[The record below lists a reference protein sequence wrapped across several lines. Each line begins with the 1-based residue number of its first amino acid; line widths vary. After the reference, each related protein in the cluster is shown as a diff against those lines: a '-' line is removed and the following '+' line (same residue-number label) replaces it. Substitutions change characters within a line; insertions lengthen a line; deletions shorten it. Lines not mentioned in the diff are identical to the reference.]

1 MLEIRRYHSEQ
12 EEEWNLFV
20 AHSKNG
26 TFLID
31 RRYMDYHAHRFSD
44 FSLMI
49 YTEKGALLAVLPAHR
64 EDNCLFSHGGLTYGG
79 LVMGNDMT
87 AQKAMQVFDALNAFL
102 ADNGIDR
109 VRYKPAP
116 HIYHRCPAE
125 EDLYAIV
132 QCCHARLQFREIA
145 SVVPLDGNLPKWS
158 QLRVR
163 GVKKADRQGV
173 QVVQSDDYDGFWNI
187 LSDNLLQ
194 KYGKAPVHSLEEIR
208 LLAGRF
214 PRNIRLF
221 VAKQGCEM
229 LAGTVIYETKDRI
242 AHSQYISASPR
253 GKQMGA
259 LDKLFYHLLTEEYTH
274 MSYFDFGIST
284 EQHGQWLNENLI
296 HQKEG
301 FGARA
306 VCYDTYEWTL

>member
-1 MLEIRRYHSEQ
+1 MLEIRQYHSESA
-12 EEEWNLFV
+12 EEWNMFV

-31 RRYMDYHAHRFSD
+31 RNYMDYHAHRFSD

-49 YTEKGALLAVLPAHR
+49 YTEKGALLALLPAHR
-64 EDNCLFSHGGLTYGG
+64 EGNCLFSHGGLTYGG
-79 LVMGNDMT
+79 LVMSDDMT
-87 AQKAMQVFDALNAFL
+87 AQKAKLVLEALNAFL
-102 ADNGIDR
+102 ADNGISR
-109 VRYKPAP
+109 VRYKPIP
-116 HIYHRCPAE
+116 HIYHRRPAE

-132 QCCHARLQFREIA
+132 QCSHARLLFREIA
-145 SVVPLDGNLPKWS
+145 SVVPLGGNMPKWS

-163 GVKKADRQGV
+163 GVKKADKQGV
-173 QVVQSDDYDGFWNI
+173 QVMQSDDYAGFWYI

-194 KYGKAPVHSLEEIR
+194 KYGKVPVHTLEEIR
-208 LLAGRF
+208 LLASRF
-214 PRNIRLF
+214 PCNIRLF
-221 VAKQGCEM
+221 VAKQGSEM
-229 LAGTVIYETKDRI
+229 LAGTVIYETEDRV

-253 GKQMGA
+253 GKQTGA
-259 LDKLFYHLLTEEYTH
+259 LDKLFHCLLTEVYAH
-274 MSYFDFGIST
+274 MRYFDFGIST
-284 EQHGQWLNENLI
+284 EQHGEWLNENLI